1 MKLCLKI
8 VSSEILEVKFLNLIS
23 RFLILQFSGIV
34 SKCLSQTNGLSCCE
48 TVEVVSLF
56 LVPPN
61 ILLKNAM
68 TQPLWK
74 FHTKHC
80 LKLHELQKQKKIQGL
95 KSRKKVTVTHHM
107 ITFLRH
113 STVFGQF
120 LLHDRWVKYCC
131 CSLFTFVGY
140 FPKLCLHREHS
151 TSFLPA
157 ALSCCTLVHL
167 NRI

>member
-1 MKLCLKI
+1 MISELTIFRHSFKMLKPDKWTFLLWNCGGCLSFLGPSKYSIEECHDTASLI
-8 VSSEILEVKFLNLIS
+8 VSHKALSEI
-23 RFLILQFSGIV
+23 
-34 SKCLSQTNGLSCCE
+34 TW
-48 TVEVVSLF
+48 
-56 LVPPN
+56 
-61 ILLKNAM
+61 A
-68 TQPLWK
+68 
-74 FHTKHC
+74 TKA
-80 LKLHELQKQKKIQGL
+80 KKIESL

-131 CSLFTFVGY
+131 FSLFTFVGY